1 MANIMSMRNVRNKVH
16 RNGFDL
22 SFRNSY
28 TAKVGE
34 LLPVMVEEVIPGDR
48 FDIKVQSFMRTQP
61 LNSATFTRLRQYYDF
76 YFVPLR
82 LLWDKFPAFITQTT
96 QLTLFQSLILRRLT
110 SILGFL

>member
-48 FDIKVQSFMRTQP
+48 FDIKVQSFMRSTSERP
-61 LNSATFTRLRQYYDF
+61 FSRL
-76 YFVPLR
+76 V
-82 LLWDKFPAFITQTT
+82 T
-96 QLTLFQSLILRRLT
+96 LTIDGNGSVR
-110 SILGFL
+110 